1 MKKQIKFHVRFE
13 TSILPRY
20 PKITLILLV
29 YFNNNNRLIFTIH
42 ITSQFLINRSIEEKI
57 ISINTIFLFYLFP
70 SLPPLLV
77 TKLSTRNQHS
87 KLERCKTIV
96 PPFSRIVGMHTRYL
110 YLPLFVVVGGHRS
123 LVVYPRAIKLARSKM
138 QSHTEVVE
146 NPCHPP
152 IARVRNRRL
161 IKMRS
166 PWSSISI
173 NKFHLSLP
181 PLRSSFFDFLVFA
194 SPLFSSRC
202 CLHVPLPSHAFRR
215 GECNRRSRVYRGKT
229 TGDNYSRSMK
239 LIY

>member
-1 MKKQIKFHVRFE
+1 
-13 TSILPRY
+13 
-20 PKITLILLV
+20 
-29 YFNNNNRLIFTIH
+29 
-42 ITSQFLINRSIEEKI
+42 
-57 ISINTIFLFYLFP
+57 
-70 SLPPLLV
+70 
-77 TKLSTRNQHS
+77 
-87 KLERCKTIV
+87 
-96 PPFSRIVGMHTRYL
+96 MHTRYL
-110 YLPLFVVVGGHRS
+110 YLPLFVVVGGHRF

-146 NPCHPP
+146 NPCHPR

-181 PLRSSFFDFLVFA
+181 PLHSSFFDFLVFA
-194 SPLFSSRC
+194 SPLFSSRR
-202 CLHVPLPSHAFRR
+202 CLHVLPPRDST

-229 TGDNYSRSMK
+229 TGDNYSRSLK